1 MTIPSRFGAKLSG
14 SLSDG
19 MNSGVNL
26 FAVGEVGAGAG
37 ADPSEA
43 PFQVIPFRVGSWP
56 YPQTLD

>member
-37 ADPSEA
+37 ADCNAWLCEA
-43 PFQVIPFRVGSWP
+43 RKLFS
-56 YPQTLD
+56 